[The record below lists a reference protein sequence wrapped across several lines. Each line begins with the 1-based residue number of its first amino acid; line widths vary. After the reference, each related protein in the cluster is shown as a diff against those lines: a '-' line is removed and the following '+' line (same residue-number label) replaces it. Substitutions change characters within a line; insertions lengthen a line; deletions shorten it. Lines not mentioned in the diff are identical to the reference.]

1 VAITDNTVTAT
12 SELSVTNGDGGPVF
26 VDIIPAGNKAYIMG
40 KVGIG
45 ALNPVNALDVEGA
58 MAVGASY
65 SGSLSAPANGLIV
78 EGNVGVGTGTPG
90 AKLDVAG
97 TLRASQDAYLALSSG
112 KVGIGV
118 AAPAEKLDVAGSVKA
133 TGFKGDG
140 SALTGV
146 NDPTKV
152 SKGGDTMTGALNL
165 PANGLVVGANQL
177 VVTGGNVGIGIS
189 SPENAEGWSKVID
202 VLSVKAT
209 KLSVRTPNIDAR
221 VCAHDAGWWGA
232 PAGMIIGT
240 KTNHPLSLGT
250 NSNVRLVIDQAGNVG
265 IRGNLS
271 VTGSVSAP
279 NIVSFQNG
287 VEGVDT
293 HTTFFKTGTGDR
305 HIDHPISFPR
315 PFASPPQVVVGLAEF
330 DIENS
335 ANSRLGVSPVNVTN
349 VGFTLRLSTWA
360 DTKIW
365 SVACSWFA
373 YGH

>member
-1 VAITDNTVTAT
+1 MEETTVAITDNTVTAT

-78 EGNVGVGTGTPG
+78 EGN
-90 AKLDVAG
+90 
-97 TLRASQDAYLALSSG
+97 
-112 KVGIGV
+112 VGIGV